1 MANIEGRTSWVSGA
15 WNASDIA
22 SAQTHLAPFID
33 ELRGQASSTAPGRT
47 ASLIELQVAQLLGL
61 ERAESALSEK
71 LKNWYSSPEFT
82 DGEKAIL
89 ENKVTVITNFIKFKT
104 AKSPE
109 NIPEFQKDIIDIIN
123 TSNKDNKYYIFIF
136 EKNKHYIC
144 LF

>member
-1 MANIEGRTSWVSGA
+1 MANIEGRNSWVSGA

-33 ELRGQASSTAPGRT
+33 ELRGQAS
-47 ASLIELQVAQLLGL
+47 L

-89 ENKVTVITNFIKFKT
+89 EITEQFVLDVHSVTD
-104 AKSPE
+104 E
-109 NIPEFQKDIIDIIN
+109 Q
-123 TSNKDNKYYIFIF
+123 F
-136 EKNKHYIC
+136 EKLRKYFSTPDILAM
-144 LF
+144 LFHVALCDGFGKLEKVA

>member
-1 MANIEGRTSWVSGA
+1 MANIEGRNSWVSGA

-71 LKNWYSSPEFT
+71 LKNWYSSPQFT

-89 ENKVTVITNFIKFKT
+89 EITEQFVLDVHSVTD
-104 AKSPE
+104 E
-109 NIPEFQKDIIDIIN
+109 Q
-123 TSNKDNKYYIFIF
+123 F
-136 EKNKHYIC
+136 EKLRKYFSTPDILAM
-144 LF
+144 LFHVALCDGFGKLEKVA

>member
-1 MANIEGRTSWVSGA
+1 MANNEGRNSWVSGA

-33 ELRGQASSTAPGRT
+33 KLRGQASSTAPGRT

-89 ENKVTVITNFIKFKT
+89 EITEQFVLDVHSVTD
-104 AKSPE
+104 E
-109 NIPEFQKDIIDIIN
+109 Q
-123 TSNKDNKYYIFIF
+123 F
-136 EKNKHYIC
+136 EKLRKYFSTPDILAM
-144 LF
+144 LFHGRTRCSALPR